1 MDASRGGRAKEDEKR
16 LSRGRERKK
25 EGQTRWDLTVSRP
38 ALICFVVPW
47 LVVDAEQTSTSI
59 YLLRYFSLYASP
71 SPVSNLISSFAVL
84 PSLQPRDTISLE
96 YLRLVPRRL
105 TRMEFPFDRSEKIF
119 FFFQRNA
126 NKGQGRK
133 RVNLAS
139 NLQQRSL
146 VSLSSEKNSGISNSG
161 IWEIIDYRSIDVGHS
176 NWIY

>member
-1 MDASRGGRAKEDEKR
+1 M
-16 LSRGRERKK
+16 
-25 EGQTRWDLTVSRP
+25 SRP

-59 YLLRYFSLYASP
+59 YRLRYFSLYASP

-146 VSLSSEKNSGISNSG
+146 VSSLSSEKNAPQQ
-161 IWEIIDYRSIDVGHS
+161 WHLREIIGYRSIDVGHS

>member
-71 SPVSNLISSFAVL
+71 SPVSNLISNFAVL

-119 FFFQRNA
+119 FFFSKKRQ
-126 NKGQGRK
+126 QGTGKKTRESSLESATTIA
-133 RVNLAS
+133 RFVVEREEQWH
-139 NLQQRSL
+139 LQQWHLRDYW
-146 VSLSSEKNSGISNSG
+146 LSFN
-161 IWEIIDYRSIDVGHS
+161 RRRPL
-176 NWIY
+176 